1 MCAFRVAPPCRVR
14 PGPGK
19 CIAIP
24 KDLSTSDGV
33 SGLVKEVTA
42 AEGSLHILVN
52 NSGVSWG
59 APFDKYPAEGTWWD
73 CGCACAVFENA
84 VPMRGHTCVLGL
96 PFTPAFDRLFRLN
109 VTAPF
114 LLARDFAP
122 LLKASSVP
130 SDPARVINIGSIAGL
145 MPQVRR

>member
-1 MCAFRVAPPCRVR
+1 M
-14 PGPGK
+14 
-19 CIAIP
+19 
-24 KDLSTSDGV
+24 
-33 SGLVKEVTA
+33 
-42 AEGSLHILVN
+42 
-52 NSGVSWG
+52 
-59 APFDKYPAEGTWWD
+59 PFA
-73 CGCACAVFENA
+73 
-84 VPMRGHTCVLGL
+84 
-96 PFTPAFDRLFRLN
+96 PAFDRLFRLN